1 MVSLT
6 AWTRCEWCC
15 RATDLNVGSKW
26 GEPEWKMRLTK
37 ELSISKNEYKQGA
50 SETQHNPPIK
60 NHTLIHF
67 GYILIFR
74 KCFQIF
80 PTFVN
85 SIQLFWKAFPLFGN
99 RIQFFWKWF
108 LSFGNRFHL
117 LETVCLNWI
126 EYQNYGNSFGFN
138 WIQYPN
144 NGNSFRFNW
153 IQYPNNENGF
163 HLNCIQYPNNGYI
176 SVYPKWISV
185 RSDYIVWE
193 GD

>member
-1 MVSLT
+1 
-6 AWTRCEWCC
+6 
-15 RATDLNVGSKW
+15 
-26 GEPEWKMRLTK
+26 MRLTK

-99 RIQFFWKWF
+99 RIQFFWKCF

-126 EYQNYGNSFGFN
+126 EYPNYGNSFGFN
-138 WIQYPN
+138 WIQAKKKVTNTNKKVLVLIKFGKEFELRKSFDHPN
-144 NGNSFRFNW
+144 HMN
-153 IQYPNNENGF
+153 YLTVGF
-163 HLNCIQYPNNGYI
+163 KIGLLLFWKQFHIPQWVDKPMGTLMKYFQELIF
-176 SVYPKWISV
+176 
-185 RSDYIVWE
+185 D
-193 GD
+193 